1 MHNFNNILDVPAIIS
16 ADKFAFLEPQEQIW
30 ERESGRSFSLQ
41 ELSGSDHL
49 TSLHGIAGFD
59 AGSTVHYPKTL
70 FRFPLR
76 SAASSLSDNIYT
88 VEKVNELISALK
100 SEAKFLLL
108 FLRSVHTIEVY
119 NIDQQGRHTLSFQV
133 KVADSCVQDLKIKRA
148 AFLQDLA
155 SLHSTKQYNFSKV
168 IKFTAKFD
176 VCVENP
182 PVVSTSHWLVANR
195 IDTTNSMVRA
205 ASVQQKV
212 FPWVGAAVEL
222 DSPGD
227 GRIFCFL
234 PMPIE
239 TASNLPVHV
248 NGTFGLNDDRRS
260 IKWPGVERRN
270 DLSAK
275 WNQMLVKDVIPSCYV
290 DLLLDAK
297 LIVGEFYNTWPD
309 IDCLEDTQWEAV
321 LRPVLSALCSQSI
334 ILSKSGWVTPNAAVY
349 IPRDGTLAEVVKTV
363 LIACGV
369 KLAYIPPIVWR
380 AFTCTGISAKEVSP
394 LFFRN
399 TIRASPSTYAS
410 SSQSEKL
417 TLLEYCLSDEQ
428 YSQLDN
434 LQLLPLAD
442 GKFTTFVCCGR
453 RSVLYS
459 SSLMYI
465 TTADCPR
472 ALLPNMDHRL
482 VHISSDTDLQTKL
495 TRVAQSNTT
504 QLRVLDAS
512 AVAALLNEA
521 IPQPWRN
528 AAEVTMPHRQFP
540 SEWFPLLWRWLRT
553 KQLSLFESKIILPVN
568 VSGVTDS
575 RQFNVVRLLPS
586 QPLLY
591 FPSYSKCSS
600 TLQSVLQKLG
610 ILYCTQ
616 ECFPYVEHQDL
627 ATFIKAFSPSALLEV
642 MVLKGD
648 CASVTFTSEEAQY
661 LRSSFSQI
669 QLSGASLH
677 VLKSLRVFSSCVNSS
692 NRLYSIN
699 DASGQSLLREAVLQP
714 SNTIDLSVL
723 PSSIVIFSSRE
734 YYQKQLLS
742 MTKLGCATPDD
753 VNFLTRYILPYIPS
767 IGDSYVDG
775 IMTNVLDMYQSL
787 RYTSSSITTSI
798 QNLTFVRTGSG
809 GRKCPSELFN
819 PHDSL
824 ISSILWGENV
834 FPADPY
840 NSEKNIN
847 VLKQCG
853 LRTSLNPQKL
863 LDVIFSI
870 SLPKSSSPQSVNE
883 VKMYRSRAIL
893 QHLEKGCL
901 QENQATY
908 RLDPTVYRG
917 YGGVS
922 FQRALELLSSQRSWL
937 PVLSERPSNY
947 PSCLPWKGN
956 GCNSHF
962 VSLSGPVIVSS
973 SSSPS
978 LPLIFGSQAFF
989 TPPCD
994 QVKADKPEH
1003 LLIGHFENVI
1013 ACKDKLTEDQMILIV
1028 CEVYSAMLNIIRV
1041 GVNAQVLN
1049 KLVNMK
1055 EWVYIKKYHKFVS
1068 VGSVALKQSST
1079 FSQNIEPYLYI
1090 LPDSISA
1097 YSQLF
1102 KLFGMNDTITRPQIV
1117 SMLRLI
1123 KEEVHLNPSP
1133 ASSKASWSTVMAI
1146 LNWLTEDG
1154 TKLTGSE
1161 SIYVPVESDSKWPDL
1176 REPSELVYA
1185 DNDYLKSFISL
1196 TESGSSRAYVHS
1208 RVNQR
1213 LAKCLHITPLSEE
1226 LDISEDTFEDAGQH
1240 EPLIVRLKNILQD
1253 YKDGLTIVKELI
1265 QNADDA
1271 EATEV
1276 NICYDARTHRVE
1288 EGRLF
1293 FPDMCESHGPA
1304 LVIQN
1309 NSTFSNEDFVNIQK
1323 LAGATKQ
1330 NKHLKIGK
1338 FGVGFC
1344 SVYHITDIPSFV
1356 SRERLYIFDP
1366 TLKHLRKAVKNPS
1379 QPGKRVNYLARIIA
1393 SSKQMEPYNGLFGF
1407 RNDMEY
1413 KGTMFRLPFRTSASE
1428 LSSTCYSESTVR
1440 DLIDGIQQCG
1450 DNLLLFLQHVKCI
1463 TVQRFDPGRSSPEV
1477 LYKLCKPAIP
1487 QTLSLVDASLV
1498 AVEVRNGNET
1508 CINNWLVTSHV
1519 VGVERKPA
1527 VASVACKLSRSG
1539 HRYTVQDSLSGEVFC
1554 YLPLAQTSGLPVH
1567 VSCNF
1572 AVVNNRRGLWT
1583 SESGDQMH
1591 AVYNASSANEVKW
1604 NIHLMRKVIP
1614 LAYMKLLNSL
1624 MAMHSQNLLECSY
1637 SFHSLWP
1644 LSSKLQQKNPWDQ
1657 LVDSLYKLLLD
1668 KKLFYSVSTSKW
1680 LTFKESEFLE
1690 AGILGNTGTDSLPC
1704 VLKILYQL
1712 AIPLVDL
1719 PSSYRDHL
1727 PLSSKVIQEERF
1739 IRLFFHNL
1747 SALSAVQPSRNEVV
1761 YHLLKTYASQKDTK
1775 PHICKLIK
1783 EKLNFHSCIS
1793 TSPDG
1798 SLLRKCAEV
1807 VDPNAPF
1814 SRLFDECDRRFP
1826 IKRLT
1831 DDLAITALKQ
1841 AGMMHSSLPW
1851 ELVIERAHSVRTLM
1865 ETDQSKALQRV
1876 SLILHSISDLRYV
1889 SGEPPSGN
1897 ATIDAIPFLPVMKKP
1912 NNYPLSWFGDK
1923 WKLLPGNQLSL
1934 PAPTFTEKDANLN
1947 IAGSQLAFLCEEDPR
1962 YGGCGRIYSEN
1973 TKKLLKLRS
1982 VPDLHEVTAHLRQVI
1997 AQYKSQTPPT
2007 REWISKVC
2015 RGVYEFIDTLCQ
2027 RQPELVLS
2035 ELKAIPCIWNGDTF
2049 LEVNSI
2055 ALNWNSK
2062 CGPYLYRSPPEV
2074 ASKKVLSDAL
2084 GIKEN
2089 FNLEDAT
2096 RALRSM
2102 ESDFGSKPIDK
2113 ACFEVISEIIPIFQ
2127 KASPEEVKSLSEI
2140 YLPDTN
2146 NILHPSADLVYNDV
2160 SWAPLDENCI
2170 LVHKDFPRDLAISLG
2185 VRLERSKLLEQYVSK
2200 KEKHFRGDP
2209 FGQHE
2214 ELTRR
2219 IQNIIRDYPF
2229 NTTIL
2234 KELLQNTDDAKAKKM
2249 YIILDKRTHGKES
2262 VISKE
2267 WQDLQGPALLVWND
2281 STFTERDLKGIQELG
2296 LGSKRSDAESIG
2308 QFGIGFNVVYHI
2320 TDCPSFV
2327 TGGDTLCVLD
2337 PHCRYVQEAKVTEP
2351 GARYDNLKKGFW
2363 REFEDMAS
2371 AYLQTGINNVPE
2383 ELRGGSLFRFPI
2395 RHSHEMIKSS
2405 KIIRQEG
2412 DSLPT
2417 PLSADTLSNLMKKW
2431 MPFLKQAMFF
2441 LNNVK
2446 EIKYFEIDNDK
2457 SLQVKYFCKTAV
2469 VQSQVLTEDCKRLK
2483 HHVSEFTQY
2492 SGCKSCTILYPLTLT
2507 EVDCSGNKRDRTE
2520 KWLVQQG
2527 IGDINNEGQ
2536 YWQYVKTAK
2545 PKHAIAASLKH
2556 SYEDSSGT
2564 LFCFLPLPVKSGVP
2578 VHINGSFAL
2587 DSTRKG
2593 LWVSSDP
2600 DGKDDKTNWNNRL
2613 HKALASSYATF
2624 LVRAREYFFKPS
2636 YKRWPE
2642 ALEAVGNYYKLFPTF
2657 TSVDVS
2663 KKWDSLPCDVYK
2675 SLIQSN
2681 TEVLCV
2687 LVSGNKKDSPI
2698 TVEWH
2703 RLISEDESEQVHF
2716 WSRSTNRK
2724 VIQPILQSIG
2734 LKITP
2739 ASPKVMDCFNSAFS
2753 HLEKKPCQEAGI
2765 EADARNKKQKKI
2777 PGISPSSVFKFY
2789 TEHSQLSS
2797 LCDMKKCHI
2806 SQTIFCDSDT
2816 FLVFVKYLV
2825 EMELDQPPET
2835 KSEMSSAVL
2844 KTVNYSNIRGSS
2856 RSTSSTTDPTPAG
2869 TASYTSGVISILPSE
2884 TTKEFPMS
2892 PFSHFLLLT
2901 ADGNLTRFD
2910 SENKVLNSKFSNLYG
2925 RHLDKF
2931 LHPVLK
2937 VVRFDSTYFVQPED
2951 DPDRTLKLL
2960 LGIIEGTFPSVMKI
2974 PISSNE
2980 VPSACTVIK
2989 KEKLQQY
2996 WECFK
3001 KDKVF
3006 SKYLLKLLK
3015 HWALLLT
3022 TDNRLFSTTSGVLPA
3037 YLPPPPADPNMAISN
3052 LLRRVEQPDSTVHSV
3067 CAIMKSLRMPFLDK
3081 SVVVTPVSDCPEL
3094 TDRQQILANFY
3105 HTNKA
3110 ASLTQFLSN
3119 EKMDVLIRYFSQ
3131 DSRPGNEEWLKMIKS
3146 LPLFEDVAGKYQ
3158 PILSSDVFV
3167 WPANCCESG
3176 YSKWMHGTNAIF
3188 IKDTGTWTS
3197 LGSADQLS
3205 VCAIT
3210 SERLYTTYIFQQFDS
3225 MSEHDRY
3232 KHLDH
3237 IRKFIYPT
3245 AKSYSELKKNN
3256 NVDRKTKISDSKAFL
3271 QDLKRVKCIGQ
3282 NSLRPISAFCDHTV
3296 EIFRVFSDDFQSLPE
3311 KFHSRIWLDFLN
3323 ELGLKRTLEQYEYL
3337 DLCNKVEERS
3347 VKNVSH
3353 CSAVLLEYLFF
3364 QDISKVWYK
3373 ENDFLQQVSNI
3384 AFVPTVNTASI
3395 NWIMPQG
3402 IVSLK
3407 NQLVKLNGAASD
3419 KLKRQLWT
3427 VKSIIHLPYD
3437 CISGIQV
3444 CDTPTIT
3451 MLTSMNICFKAEL
3464 CDVVANVENISQKS
3478 PLSNSSHFNNYPP
3491 RLMPPKESESL
3502 LSIMADNFLF
3512 LNQHAD
3518 DDMVKPLQ
3526 EVTCIPVYC
3535 DLLEKK
3541 EEKMVLVKP
3550 SSVLVKPDIVEEYHP
3565 YLHCMPVKFM
3575 NYLSVLQ
3582 TLGVSHT
3589 LELHHMQIVL
3599 ERIFTASREKKLVDP
3614 NVDKCMKKALSNL
3627 MKTLQQVERDH
3638 HTVKAASVSL
3648 NPLYL
3653 PDIDNALK
3661 LSTTMIYSDTSSF
3674 FGQMQIN
3681 LSGTGYFH
3689 FGITKKSHGVDASS
3703 LCALLPEKV
3712 RPMAMSAV
3720 CQKILSKDCRPTVY
3734 SETSSSIEKK
3744 VRFEGNPSSIAQ
3756 IFSKFLPTKVSEIK
3770 MKELVTAFIS
3780 SLTVFTMDKLCME
3793 LFLKESGM
3801 LVGHLESEFYFDESI
3816 LYIDYNFDDED
3827 GEIIDEIIEKLN
3839 ATITNKFGE
3848 DFSREMNAELY
3859 KAIKKYLKSDTP
3871 EKKEKLLQRY
3881 DLSGCDI
3888 NPVVNF
3894 SFGLGEEVPK
3904 VYFEWLDFSPYNIFK
3919 PMEYVGYE
3927 DKEGHIIVAQVV
3939 YLVQEEGGE
3948 EEDHL
3953 HRVYYIHLSSKEDA
3967 EGKEV
3972 SILDLY
3978 KFLMDKNSTSTDNQ
3992 LVPYVPEDETTAFR
4006 RSLYEDNSTSEIKEK
4021 LLKELREIWKLDPE
4035 LRRKA
4040 VKRLYLKWH
4049 PDKNLDYPEKAQE
4062 IFTYLKEQIDLLK
4075 SQDQD
4080 AQDLTLLAIVPTP
4093 RGSSSSG
4100 VSPAFPFDNW
4110 DNAARVQRVSS
4121 MAKNAPSPFNQVNR
4135 DSERP
4140 NEGWRWVRQ
4149 AEVDYN
4155 ILCEISSTA
4164 DTSNGYGHVCFM
4176 AHQVVEK
4183 ALKGGVYALCGMD
4196 GRGLT
4201 DHNLTRHA
4209 RALETARPASTRGLS
4224 QHASPLES
4232 YYVDTRYPNRWPSS
4246 SDIPSDHYN
4255 AEEADEAQ
4263 QHALAVL
4270 KNVKSIIP

>member
-1 MHNFNNILDVPAIIS
+1 MLNGVVIVHNFNNILDVPAIIS

-88 VEKVNELISALK
+88 IEKVNELISALK
-100 SEAKFLLL
+100 SEAKLLLL

-195 IDTTNSMVRA
+195 IDTTNNTVRA

-270 DLSAK
+270 DPSAE

-369 KLAYIPPIVWR
+369 KLADIPPIVWR

-428 YSQLDN
+428 YSQLDK
-434 LQLLPLAD
+434 LQLLPLAN
-442 GKFTTFVCCGR
+442 GKFTPFICRGEFH
-453 RSVLYS
+453 S
-459 SSLMYI
+459 SSLVYI
-465 TTADCPR
+465 TTEDCPR

-482 VHISSDTDLQTKL
+482 VDMSSDTDLQTKL
-495 TRVAQSNTT
+495 TRVTQSNTT
-504 QLRVLDAS
+504 QLRELDAL
-512 AVAALLNEA
+512 AVAALLDDA
-521 IPQPWRN
+521 IPQSWKN
-528 AAEVTMPHRQFP
+528 ADIVTMPHPQFP
-540 SEWFPLLWRWLRT
+540 SEWFPLLWRWLR
-553 KQLSLFESKIILPVN
+553 KKKLSLFESKIILPVN
-568 VSGVTDS
+568 VAGVTDS
-575 RQFNVVRLLPS
+575 KQFNIVRLLPS

-610 ILYCTQ
+610 IQYCTQ
-616 ECFPYVEHQDL
+616 ECFPYVEHQLL
-627 ATFIKAFSPSALLEV
+627 ATFIKTFSPSVLLETI
-642 MVLKGD
+642 VLKGD

-669 QLSGASLH
+669 QLSGASRR
-677 VLKSLRVFSSCVNSS
+677 VLKSLQVFSSCANTS
-692 NRLYSIN
+692 NRLYSIC
-699 DASGQSLLREAVLQP
+699 DARKQSLLAEAVLQP

-723 PSSIVIFSSRE
+723 PSSIVIFSSE
-734 YYQKQLLS
+734 EFHQKQLLS
-742 MTKLGCATPDD
+742 MNKLGCATPDN
-753 VNFLTRYILPYIPS
+753 VNFLTQYILPSIPT

-775 IMTNVLDMYQSL
+775 IMTNVLDMYHSL
-787 RYTSSSITTSI
+787 YYTSSSITTSI
-798 QNLTFVRTGSG
+798 QKLTFVKTGSG
-809 GRKCPSELFN
+809 NRKRPSELFN
-819 PHDSL
+819 PHDVS
-824 ISSILWGENV
+824 ISNILKGENV
-834 FPADPY
+834 FPIDPY
-840 NSEKNIN
+840 NSVKNID
-847 VLKQCG
+847 VLEQCG
-853 LRTSLNPQKL
+853 LRDSLTHQEL
-863 LDVIFSI
+863 LDIIYSI
-870 SLPKSSSPQSVNE
+870 SLPKNSSPQLVNE
-883 VKMYRSRAIL
+883 VKMCRSRAIL
-893 QHLEKGCL
+893 QHIEKGCL
-901 QENQATY
+901 QENQPTY

-922 FQRALELLSSQRSWL
+922 FPKALQLLSSKMSWL

-947 PSCLPWKGN
+947 PSCLPWKGEEY
-956 GCNSHF
+956 NSHF
-962 VSLSGPVIVSS
+962 ISLSGPVCVSS
-973 SSSPS
+973 SSSPSS

-989 TPPCD
+989 TPSCD
-994 QVKADKPEH
+994 QVKADKQEH

-1013 ACKDKLTEDQMILIV
+1013 ACKDKLTQDQMILIV

-1049 KLVNMK
+1049 KLVTIK

-1068 VGSVALKQSST
+1068 VGSVILEQSSK
-1079 FSQNIEPYLYI
+1079 FGQNIEPYLYI
-1090 LPDSISA
+1090 LPDSISD
-1097 YSQLF
+1097 YSQIF
-1102 KLFGMNDTITRPQIV
+1102 KHFGMNDTITHPQIV

-1123 KEEVHLNPSP
+1123 KEEVRLNPSS
-1133 ASSKASWSTVMAI
+1133 ASPEASWSTVMAV
-1146 LNWLTEDG
+1146 LNWLTENG
-1154 TKLTGSE
+1154 TKLTESE
-1161 SIYVPVESDSKWPDL
+1161 SIYVPVESDSEWPDL

-1208 RVNQR
+1208 RVNQS

-1240 EPLIVRLKNILQD
+1240 EPLIVRLKNILHD

-1276 NICYDARTHRVE
+1276 NICYDARTHSAE
-1288 EGRLF
+1288 KGRLF

-1379 QPGKRVNYLARIIA
+1379 QPGKKVNYLTRIIT

-1407 RNDMEY
+1407 RHDMEY

-1498 AVEVRNGNET
+1498 AVEVRKGNENCT
-1508 CINNWLVTSHV
+1508 NNWLVATHIL
-1519 VGVERKPA
+1519 GDQKKPA

-1539 HRYTVQDSLSGEVFC
+1539 HHYSVQDSLSGEVFC
-1554 YLPLAQTSGLPVH
+1554 YLPLAQTSGLPIH

-1572 AVVNNRRGLWT
+1572 AVINNRRGLWT

-1591 AVYNASSANEVKW
+1591 VVYDASLANEVQW

-1624 MAMHSQNLLECSY
+1624 MDMHSQNLLECSY

-1690 AGILGNTGTDSLPC
+1690 AGILGHTGSDSLPC
-1704 VLKILYQL
+1704 VLEVLYQL

-1727 PLSSKVIQEERF
+1727 PLSSNVIQEERF
-1739 IRLFFHNL
+1739 VQLFFSNL
-1747 SALSAVQPSRNEVV
+1747 SALSAVQPSQNEVV

-1775 PHICKLIK
+1775 PHICQLIK

-1851 ELVIERAHSVRTLM
+1851 ELVIERAHSVCTLM

-1876 SLILHSISDLRYV
+1876 SLILQTISALGYV
-1889 SGEPPSGN
+1889 SGEPPSGGV
-1897 ATIDAIPFLPVMKKP
+1897 TIDSIPFLPVMKKP
-1912 NNYPLSWFGDK
+1912 KDYHLSWFGDK
-1923 WKLLPGNQLSL
+1923 WKLLPGNKLSL
-1934 PAPTFTEKDANLN
+1934 PAPTFTGKDANLN

-1982 VPDLHEVTAHLRQVI
+1982 APDLHEVTAHLRQVI

-2007 REWISKVC
+2007 HEWISKVC

-2027 RQPELVLS
+2027 REPELVLS

-2074 ASKKVLSDAL
+2074 ASKKALSDAL
-2084 GIKEN
+2084 GIKES

-2127 KASPEEVKSLSEI
+2127 KASPEEVKCLSEI
-2140 YLPDTN
+2140 YLPDTK

-2160 SWAPLDENCI
+2160 SWAPLDENRI

-2185 VRLERSKLLEQYVSK
+2185 VRLERSKLLEQYISK
-2200 KEKHFRGDP
+2200 EVKLYRGVP
-2209 FGQHE
+2209 FGKSE
-2214 ELTRR
+2214 EVTRR
-2219 IQNIIRDYPF
+2219 IQNTIRDYPF
-2229 NTTIL
+2229 DNTIL
-2234 KELLQNTDDAKAKKM
+2234 KELMQNTDDAKAKKM
-2249 YIILDKRTHGKES
+2249 YIILDKRTHGEKS

-2281 STFTERDLKGIQELG
+2281 STFTDRDLEGIQELG

-2337 PHCRYVQEAKVTEP
+2337 PHCRYVPEAEDTLP
-2351 GARYDNLKKGFW
+2351 GGRYDNLKKGFW

-2371 AYLQTGINNVPE
+2371 AYLQTGTDNVPE

-2395 RHSHEMIKSS
+2395 RHSYEMIKSS
-2405 KIIRQEG
+2405 KIICQEG

-2417 PLSADTLSNLMKKW
+2417 PLSADTLSSLMKEW
-2431 MPFLKQAMFF
+2431 MPSLKQAMPF
-2441 LNNVK
+2441 LNNIE
-2446 EIKYFEIDNDK
+2446 EIKYFEIDNDKK

-2469 VQSQVLTEDCKRLK
+2469 VQSQVLTEDCKRLN
-2483 HHVSEFTQY
+2483 HHVSEFTQS

-2545 PKHAIAASLKH
+2545 PKHAMAASLEH

-2587 DSTRKG
+2587 DSTRKS

-2600 DGKDDKTNWNNRL
+2600 EGIDDKTNWNNRL

-2624 LVRAREYFFKPS
+2624 LVRAREHFLKPS
-2636 YKRWPE
+2636 YMRWPE
-2642 ALEAVGNYYKLFPTF
+2642 ALDAVGNYYRLFPTF
-2657 TSVDVS
+2657 MSIDVG

-2681 TEVLCV
+2681 AEVLCV

-2703 RLISEDESEQVHF
+2703 RLISEDESKQVHF

-2753 HLEKKPCQEAGI
+2753 HLERRRYQEAGM
-2765 EADARNKKQKKI
+2765 EADACSENKKKI
-2777 PGISPSSVFKFY
+2777 PNISPLSVFKYY

-2797 LCDMKKCHI
+2797 SRDMKKCLI
-2806 SQTIFCDSDT
+2806 TQTVFRDADT

-2825 EMELDQPPET
+2825 GMDLEQPPET
-2835 KSEMSSAVL
+2835 KPEMSS
-2844 KTVNYSNIRGSS
+2844 S
-2856 RSTSSTTDPTPAG
+2856 STSRPWGSQSSSATADPTPASA
-2869 TASYTSGVISILPSE
+2869 ASYTSGVFSTSPSE
-2884 TTKEFPMS
+2884 NTKEFPMP

-2910 SENKVLNSKFSNLYG
+2910 SENKVLNSKFSNLYC
-2925 RHLDKF
+2925 RRLDKF

-2937 VVRFDSTYFVQPED
+2937 VVRFNSTYFIRPED
-2951 DPDRTLKLL
+2951 DPDRTLNLL
-2960 LGIIEGTFPSVMKI
+2960 LGIFEGTFPSVMKN
-2974 PISSNE
+2974 NE
-2980 VPSACTVIK
+2980 VPSASMK

-3006 SKYLLKLLK
+3006 SKHLLELLK

-3022 TDNRLFSTTSGVLPA
+3022 TDNRLFSTANAVLPA
-3037 YLPPPPADPNMAISN
+3037 YLPEDPPAPPAP
-3052 LLRRVEQPDSTVHSV
+3052 REVKQPDPMVQSV
-3067 CAIMKSLRMPFLDK
+3067 CAIMKSLEMPFLDI
-3081 SVVVTPVSDCPEL
+3081 SVVMTPIPDCPEL
-3094 TDRQQILANFY
+3094 TDRQQILANFH

-3131 DSRPGNEEWLKMIKS
+3131 DSRPSNEEWLKMIKS

-3167 WPANCCESG
+3167 WPTNCCESG
-3176 YSKWMHGTNAIF
+3176 YSKWTYGTNAIF
-3188 IKDTGTWTS
+3188 IRGTGLWTS

-3210 SERLYTTYIFQQFDS
+3210 SERLYTTYIFQHFDS
-3225 MSEHDRY
+3225 MNEHDRY
-3232 KHLDH
+3232 EHLH
-3237 IRKFIYPT
+3237 CIMQSIYSS
-3245 AKSYSELKKNN
+3245 AKSCSELKAKKN
-3256 NVDRKTKISDSKAFL
+3256 VERKTEIADSKAFL
-3271 QDLKRVKCIGQ
+3271 QNLRTVKCIGQ
-3282 NSLRPISAFCDHTV
+3282 SGCGLKPISAFCDHTV
-3296 EIFRVFSDDFQSLPE
+3296 EIFRVFSDVFQNLPE
-3311 KFHSRIWLDFLN
+3311 KLHSKIWLEFFI
-3323 ELGLKRTLEQYEYL
+3323 ELGLKGKLEQREYL
-3337 DLCNKVEERS
+3337 DLCNKVAARC
-3347 VKNVSH
+3347 VKDVSR
-3353 CSAVLLEYLFF
+3353 CSAVLLEYLFS
-3364 QDISKVWYK
+3364 QDISKVWYND
-3373 ENDFLQQVSNI
+3373 NDFLQQVSNI

-3402 IVSLK
+3402 IVPLK
-3407 NQLVKLNGAASD
+3407 NQLVKLNGAACD
-3419 KLKRQLWT
+3419 DLKRQLWT

-3444 CDTPTIT
+3444 CET
-3451 MLTSMNICFKAEL
+3451 MLTNMNICFKANL
-3464 CDVVANVENISQKS
+3464 CDVVANVKNISQQS
-3478 PLSNSSHFNNYPP
+3478 PPHL
-3491 RLMPPKESESL
+3491 LPPKESESL
-3502 LSIMADNFLF
+3502 LSIMADNFSF
-3512 LNQHAD
+3512 LNQHAH

-3535 DLLEKK
+3535 DQK

-3550 SSVLVKPDIVEEYHP
+3550 SSVLVQPDIVEEYHP
-3565 YLHCMPVKFM
+3565 YLHCMPGKFM

-3582 TLGVSHT
+3582 TLGVSHA
-3589 LELHHMQIVL
+3589 LELRHMQIVL
-3599 ERIFTASREKKLVDP
+3599 EMIFTASRGNELRVDS
-3614 NVDKCMKKALSNL
+3614 NADKCIRKALSNL
-3627 MKTLQQVERDH
+3627 MKTLQVEKDH
-3638 HTVKAASVSL
+3638 HTASASL
-3648 NPLYL
+3648 TPLYL

-3661 LSTTMIYSDTSSF
+3661 LSTTMIYSDMSSYY
-3674 FGQMQIN
+3674 GEMQMN

-3712 RPMAMSAV
+3712 RPMAMSVV
-3720 CQKILSKDCRPTVY
+3720 CQKILSKDCRPTDH
-3734 SETSSSIEKK
+3734 SETSSSIERKL
-3744 VRFEGNPSSIAQ
+3744 RFEGNSSDIAQ
-3756 IFSKFLPTKVSEIK
+3756 LFSKFLPTKISEDDIK
-3770 MKELVTAFIS
+3770 EMIAGS
-3780 SLTVFTMDKLCME
+3780 SLTIITMDKLCME
-3793 LFLKESGM
+3793 LSLKESGKH
-3801 LVGHLESEFYFDESI
+3801 VGHLNSEFYFDKKSESESI

-3827 GEIIDEIIEKLN
+3827 DEIIDEITKNLN
-3839 ATITNKFGE
+3839 ATVTSRFCD
-3848 DFSREMNAELY
+3848 DFSREVNTELH

-3881 DLSGCDI
+3881 GLSGCA
-3888 NPVVNF
+3888 VVTF

-3939 YLVQEEGGE
+3939 YLLQEEGGG

-3972 SILDLY
+3972 SILDMY
-3978 KFLMDKNSTSTDNQ
+3978 KLLKSMSTENQ
-3992 LVPYVPEDETTAFR
+3992 LVPYAPEDETTAFR
-4006 RSLYEDNSTSEIKEK
+4006 RSLYEDNSTSEIKEE

-4049 PDKNLDYPEKAQE
+4049 PDRNLDNPEKAQE
-4062 IFTYLKEQIDLLK
+4062 IFTYLKELLK
-4075 SQDQD
+4075 RQDQH
-4080 AQDLTLLAIVPTP
+4080 AQDLNISPTP
-4093 RGSSSSG
+4093 RGSSSLFVGST
-4100 VSPAFPFDNW
+4100 FPFKNW
-4110 DNAARVQRVSS
+4110 DTIARVFQCAASR
-4121 MAKNAPSPFNQVNR
+4121 ARNAPSPFNQVNQ
-4135 DSERP
+4135 DSKKP
-4140 NEGWRWVRQ
+4140 KKGWRWVRQ
-4149 AEVDYN
+4149 AEVDYKVLRV
-4155 ILCEISSTA
+4155 IR
-4164 DTSNGYGHVCFM
+4164 SNAHPTLQYTENWVC
-4176 AHQVVEK
+4176 
-4183 ALKGGVYALCGMD
+4183 
-4196 GRGLT
+4196 
-4201 DHNLTRHA
+4201 
-4209 RALETARPASTRGLS
+4209 S
-4224 QHASPLES
+4224 
-4232 YYVDTRYPNRWPSS
+4232 
-4246 SDIPSDHYN
+4246 
-4255 AEEADEAQ
+4255 
-4263 QHALAVL
+4263 
-4270 KNVKSIIP
+4270 

>member
-1 MHNFNNILDVPAIIS
+1 MPIKTDTSVVCDNFNGSNYILDVPAIIS
-16 ADKFAFLEPQEQIW
+16 DDKFAFLEPREQIW
-30 ERESGRSFSLQ
+30 KGESGRSFSLQ

-49 TSLHGIAGFD
+49 TPLHGIAGFD

-88 VEKVNELISALK
+88 IEKVNKLISALK
-100 SEAKFLLL
+100 SEAKLLLL

-133 KVADSCVQDLKIKRA
+133 KVADSCVQDLKRKRA
-148 AFLQDLA
+148 AFLRELT
-155 SLHSTKQYNFSKV
+155 SLHSVKQYNFSKV

-176 VCVENP
+176 VCVENSCE
-182 PVVSTSHWLVANR
+182 VSTSHWFVANR

-270 DLSAK
+270 DPSAK

-290 DLLLDAK
+290 DLLLNAK
-297 LIVGEFYNTWPD
+297 LSIVGEFYDTWPD
-309 IDCLEDTQWEAV
+309 IDCLEGTQWEAV

-334 ILSKSGWVTPNAAVY
+334 ILSQSGWVTPNAAVY
-349 IPRDGTLAEVVKTV
+349 IPRDGTLAEVMKTV

-369 KLAYIPPIVWR
+369 KLADIPPIVWR
-380 AFTCTGISAKEVSP
+380 AFDCTGILVTEVSP
-394 LFFRN
+394 PFLRN

-428 YSQLDN
+428 YSKLDK
-434 LQLLPLAD
+434 LQLLPLAN
-442 GKFTTFVCCGR
+442 GKFTPFVICGR
-453 RSVLYS
+453 RNVLYS
-459 SSLMYI
+459 SSLVYI

-482 VHISSDTDLQTKL
+482 VHISNNTNLQTKL
-495 TRVAQSNTT
+495 TCVAQSNTT

-512 AVAALLNEA
+512 AVAALLDEA

-528 AAEVTMPHRQFP
+528 AAVVTMPHPQFP
-540 SEWFPLLWRWLRT
+540 SEWFPLLWRWLR
-553 KQLSLFESKIILPVN
+553 KKNLSLFKNKIILPVN
-568 VSGVTDS
+568 VAGITDS
-575 RQFNVVRLLPS
+575 RKFNVVRLLPS

-610 ILYCTQ
+610 IQYCTH
-616 ECFPYVEHQDL
+616 ECFPYVEHQHL
-627 ATFIKAFSPSALLEV
+627 ATFIKTFSPSALLEV
-642 MVLKGD
+642 MVLKGV

-669 QLSGASLH
+669 QPSGGSCC
-677 VLKSLRVFSSCVNSS
+677 VLKSLQVFSSCVNTS

-699 DASGQSLLREAVLQP
+699 DASKKSLLEEAVLQP

-734 YYQKQLLS
+734 YYQNQLL
-742 MTKLGCATPDD
+742 TKLGCATPSD
-753 VNFLTRYILPYIPS
+753 VNFLTQYIFPYIPT

-775 IMTNVLDMYQSL
+775 IMTKVLDMYHSL
-787 RYTSSSITTSI
+787 CYTSSSITTSI
-798 QNLTFVRTGSG
+798 KKLSFVRTGSD
-809 GRKCPSELFN
+809 GRKRPCELFN
-819 PHDSL
+819 PHDVS
-824 ISSILWGENV
+824 ISSILRGVNV

-840 NSEKNIN
+840 NSVKNIK

-853 LRTSLNPQKL
+853 LRTSLTHQEL
-863 LDVIFSI
+863 LNIIYSI
-870 SLPKSSSPQSVNE
+870 SLPKSSSPQPVND
-883 VKMYRSRAIL
+883 VKMYRVRAIL
-893 QHLEKGCL
+893 QHLAKGPSYDSP
-901 QENQATY
+901 ATY
-908 RLDPTVYRG
+908 QLDPTVG
-917 YGGVS
+917 KGIEVS
-922 FQRALELLSSQRSWL
+922 FPRALELLSSQRSWL

-962 VSLSGPVIVSS
+962 ISLSGSVCVSS

-978 LPLIFGSQAFF
+978 LPLLYGSQAFF

-1013 ACKDKLTEDQMILIV
+1013 TRKDMLTKDQMIHIV

-1041 GVNAQVLN
+1041 RVNVQVLK

-1055 EWVYIKKYHKFVS
+1055 EWVYIKKYHKFVGI
-1068 VGSVALKQSST
+1068 GSVALKQSST

-1102 KLFGMNDTITRPQIV
+1102 KLFGMSDTITRPQIV

-1123 KEEVHLNPSP
+1123 KEEVRLNPSS
-1133 ASSKASWSTVMAI
+1133 ASPEASWSTVMAV
-1146 LNWLTEDG
+1146 LNWLTENG
-1154 TKLTGSE
+1154 TKLTESE
-1161 SIYVPVESDSKWPDL
+1161 SIYVPVESDSEWPDL

-1196 TESGSSRAYVHS
+1196 TESGSSRAYVH
-1208 RVNQR
+1208 RHVNQS

-1240 EPLIVRLKNILQD
+1240 EPLIVRLKNILHD

-1276 NICYDARTHRVE
+1276 NICYDARTHRAE
-1288 EGRLF
+1288 KGRLF

-1379 QPGKRVNYLARIIA
+1379 QPGKKVNYLARIIT

-1407 RNDMEY
+1407 RHDMEY

-1463 TVQRFDPGRSSPEV
+1463 TVQRFDPGKSSPEV
-1477 LYKLCKPAIP
+1477 LYKLCKPSIP

-1498 AVEVRNGNET
+1498 AVESRNGNET

-1554 YLPLAQTSGLPVH
+1554 YLPLAQTTGLPVH

-1583 SESGDQMH
+1583 SESGDQTHLMYD
-1591 AVYNASSANEVKW
+1591 ALSANEVQW

-1624 MAMHSQNLLECSY
+1624 MAMHLQNLLDSY

-1668 KKLFYSVSTSKW
+1668 ENLFCSVSTSKW

-1690 AGILGNTGTDSLPC
+1690 AGILGHTGSDSLPC
-1704 VLKILYQL
+1704 VLEVLHQL

-1727 PLSSKVIQEERF
+1727 PLSSNIIQEERF
-1739 IRLFFHNL
+1739 VQLFFQNL

-1775 PHICKLIK
+1775 PHICQLIK

-1865 ETDQSKALQRV
+1865 ETDQLKALQRV
-1876 SLILHSISDLRYV
+1876 SLILHTISALGYV
-1889 SGEPPSGN
+1889 SGEPPSGGV
-1897 ATIDAIPFLPVMKKP
+1897 TIDSISFLPVMKKP
-1912 NNYPLSWFGDK
+1912 KDYHLSWFGDK
-1923 WKLLPGNQLSL
+1923 WKLLPGNKLSL
-1934 PAPTFTEKDANLN
+1934 PAPTFTGKEANLN
-1947 IAGSQLAFLCEEDPR
+1947 IAGSQLAFLCEEDPGS
-1962 YGGCGRIYSEN
+1962 GGCGRIYSDN

-1982 VPDLHEVTAHLRQVI
+1982 APDLHEVTAHLRQVI

-2049 LEVNSI
+2049 LEVDSI

-2074 ASKKVLSDAL
+2074 ASKKALSDAL
-2084 GIKEN
+2084 GIKES

-2102 ESDFGSKPIDK
+2102 KSYFGSKPIDEV
-2113 ACFEVISEIIPIFQ
+2113 CFEVISEIIPIFQ

-2140 YLPDTN
+2140 YLPDTKY
-2146 NILHPSADLVYNDV
+2146 ILHPSADLVYNDV

-2185 VRLERSKLLEQYVSK
+2185 VCLERSKLLEQYVSK
-2200 KEKHFRGDP
+2200 KEKHFHGVP

-2229 NTTIL
+2229 DMTIL

-2249 YIILDKRTHGKES
+2249 YIILDKRTHRKES

-2337 PHCRYVQEAKVTEP
+2337 PHCRYVPEAEVTLP
-2351 GARYDNLKKGFW
+2351 GGRYDNLKKGFW
-2363 REFEDMAS
+2363 RKFEDMAS
-2371 AYLQTGINNVPE
+2371 AYLQTGIDNVPE
-2383 ELRGGSLFRFPI
+2383 ELHGGSLFRFPI
-2395 RHSHEMIKSS
+2395 RHSYEMIKSS

-2412 DSLPT
+2412 DSLPI
-2417 PLSADTLSNLMKKW
+2417 PLSADTLSNLMKEW

-2457 SLQVKYFCKTAV
+2457 GLQVKYFCKTTVA
-2469 VQSQVLTEDCKRLK
+2469 QSHVLTEDCKKLK
-2483 HHVSEFTQY
+2483 HHVSEFTRS
-2492 SGCKSCTILYPLTLT
+2492 SGCKSCTILYPLSLT
-2507 EVDCSGNKRDRTE
+2507 EVDCTGSKRDRTE

-2527 IGDINNEGQ
+2527 IGDINNDGQ
-2536 YWQYVKTAK
+2536 YWHYVKTAK
-2545 PKHAIAASLKH
+2545 PKHAIAASLEP

-2600 DGKDDKTNWNNRL
+2600 NGKDDRTNWNNRL

-2624 LVRAREYFFKPS
+2624 LVQVREHFLKPS
-2636 YKRWPE
+2636 YMRWPE
-2642 ALEAVGNYYKLFPTF
+2642 ALDAVKNYYRLFPTF
-2657 TSVDVS
+2657 MSIDVG

-2681 TEVLCV
+2681 AEVLCV

-2698 TVEWH
+2698 TVEWQ
-2703 RLISEDESEQVHF
+2703 RLISKDESKQVHF
-2716 WSRSTNRK
+2716 WSKSTNRK

-2739 ASPKVMDCFNSAFS
+2739 ASPKIMDCFNSAFS
-2753 HLEKKPCQEAGI
+2753 HFAKLEKKQFQEVGI
-2765 EADARNKKQKKI
+2765 DADACSEKKKKI
-2777 PGISPSSVFKFY
+2777 PDISPSSVFK
-2789 TEHSQLSS
+2789 
-2797 LCDMKKCHI
+2797 
-2806 SQTIFCDSDT
+2806 
-2816 FLVFVKYLV
+2816 
-2825 EMELDQPPET
+2825 
-2835 KSEMSSAVL
+2835 
-2844 KTVNYSNIRGSS
+2844 
-2856 RSTSSTTDPTPAG
+2856 
-2869 TASYTSGVISILPSE
+2869 
-2884 TTKEFPMS
+2884 
-2892 PFSHFLLLT
+2892 
-2901 ADGNLTRFD
+2901 
-2910 SENKVLNSKFSNLYG
+2910 
-2925 RHLDKF
+2925 
-2931 LHPVLK
+2931 
-2937 VVRFDSTYFVQPED
+2937 
-2951 DPDRTLKLL
+2951 
-2960 LGIIEGTFPSVMKI
+2960 
-2974 PISSNE
+2974 
-2980 VPSACTVIK
+2980 
-2989 KEKLQQY
+2989 
-2996 WECFK
+2996 
-3001 KDKVF
+3001 
-3006 SKYLLKLLK
+3006 
-3015 HWALLLT
+3015 
-3022 TDNRLFSTTSGVLPA
+3022 
-3037 YLPPPPADPNMAISN
+3037 
-3052 LLRRVEQPDSTVHSV
+3052 
-3067 CAIMKSLRMPFLDK
+3067 
-3081 SVVVTPVSDCPEL
+3081 
-3094 TDRQQILANFY
+3094 
-3105 HTNKA
+3105 
-3110 ASLTQFLSN
+3110 
-3119 EKMDVLIRYFSQ
+3119 
-3131 DSRPGNEEWLKMIKS
+3131 
-3146 LPLFEDVAGKYQ
+3146 
-3158 PILSSDVFV
+3158 
-3167 WPANCCESG
+3167 
-3176 YSKWMHGTNAIF
+3176 
-3188 IKDTGTWTS
+3188 
-3197 LGSADQLS
+3197 
-3205 VCAIT
+3205 
-3210 SERLYTTYIFQQFDS
+3210 
-3225 MSEHDRY
+3225 
-3232 KHLDH
+3232 
-3237 IRKFIYPT
+3237 
-3245 AKSYSELKKNN
+3245 
-3256 NVDRKTKISDSKAFL
+3256 
-3271 QDLKRVKCIGQ
+3271 
-3282 NSLRPISAFCDHTV
+3282 
-3296 EIFRVFSDDFQSLPE
+3296 
-3311 KFHSRIWLDFLN
+3311 
-3323 ELGLKRTLEQYEYL
+3323 
-3337 DLCNKVEERS
+3337 
-3347 VKNVSH
+3347 
-3353 CSAVLLEYLFF
+3353 
-3364 QDISKVWYK
+3364 
-3373 ENDFLQQVSNI
+3373 
-3384 AFVPTVNTASI
+3384 
-3395 NWIMPQG
+3395 
-3402 IVSLK
+3402 
-3407 NQLVKLNGAASD
+3407 
-3419 KLKRQLWT
+3419 
-3427 VKSIIHLPYD
+3427 
-3437 CISGIQV
+3437 
-3444 CDTPTIT
+3444 
-3451 MLTSMNICFKAEL
+3451 
-3464 CDVVANVENISQKS
+3464 
-3478 PLSNSSHFNNYPP
+3478 
-3491 RLMPPKESESL
+3491 
-3502 LSIMADNFLF
+3502 
-3512 LNQHAD
+3512 
-3518 DDMVKPLQ
+3518 
-3526 EVTCIPVYC
+3526 
-3535 DLLEKK
+3535 
-3541 EEKMVLVKP
+3541 
-3550 SSVLVKPDIVEEYHP
+3550 
-3565 YLHCMPVKFM
+3565 
-3575 NYLSVLQ
+3575 
-3582 TLGVSHT
+3582 
-3589 LELHHMQIVL
+3589 
-3599 ERIFTASREKKLVDP
+3599 
-3614 NVDKCMKKALSNL
+3614 
-3627 MKTLQQVERDH
+3627 
-3638 HTVKAASVSL
+3638 
-3648 NPLYL
+3648 
-3653 PDIDNALK
+3653 
-3661 LSTTMIYSDTSSF
+3661 
-3674 FGQMQIN
+3674 
-3681 LSGTGYFH
+3681 
-3689 FGITKKSHGVDASS
+3689 
-3703 LCALLPEKV
+3703 
-3712 RPMAMSAV
+3712 
-3720 CQKILSKDCRPTVY
+3720 
-3734 SETSSSIEKK
+3734 
-3744 VRFEGNPSSIAQ
+3744 
-3756 IFSKFLPTKVSEIK
+3756 
-3770 MKELVTAFIS
+3770 
-3780 SLTVFTMDKLCME
+3780 
-3793 LFLKESGM
+3793 
-3801 LVGHLESEFYFDESI
+3801 
-3816 LYIDYNFDDED
+3816 
-3827 GEIIDEIIEKLN
+3827 
-3839 ATITNKFGE
+3839 
-3848 DFSREMNAELY
+3848 
-3859 KAIKKYLKSDTP
+3859 
-3871 EKKEKLLQRY
+3871 
-3881 DLSGCDI
+3881 
-3888 NPVVNF
+3888 
-3894 SFGLGEEVPK
+3894 
-3904 VYFEWLDFSPYNIFK
+3904 
-3919 PMEYVGYE
+3919 
-3927 DKEGHIIVAQVV
+3927 
-3939 YLVQEEGGE
+3939 
-3948 EEDHL
+3948 
-3953 HRVYYIHLSSKEDA
+3953 
-3967 EGKEV
+3967 
-3972 SILDLY
+3972 
-3978 KFLMDKNSTSTDNQ
+3978 
-3992 LVPYVPEDETTAFR
+3992 
-4006 RSLYEDNSTSEIKEK
+4006 
-4021 LLKELREIWKLDPE
+4021 
-4035 LRRKA
+4035 
-4040 VKRLYLKWH
+4040 
-4049 PDKNLDYPEKAQE
+4049 
-4062 IFTYLKEQIDLLK
+4062 
-4075 SQDQD
+4075 
-4080 AQDLTLLAIVPTP
+4080 
-4093 RGSSSSG
+4093 
-4100 VSPAFPFDNW
+4100 
-4110 DNAARVQRVSS
+4110 
-4121 MAKNAPSPFNQVNR
+4121 
-4135 DSERP
+4135 
-4140 NEGWRWVRQ
+4140 
-4149 AEVDYN
+4149 
-4155 ILCEISSTA
+4155 
-4164 DTSNGYGHVCFM
+4164 
-4176 AHQVVEK
+4176 
-4183 ALKGGVYALCGMD
+4183 
-4196 GRGLT
+4196 
-4201 DHNLTRHA
+4201 
-4209 RALETARPASTRGLS
+4209 
-4224 QHASPLES
+4224 
-4232 YYVDTRYPNRWPSS
+4232 
-4246 SDIPSDHYN
+4246 
-4255 AEEADEAQ
+4255 
-4263 QHALAVL
+4263 
-4270 KNVKSIIP
+4270 